1 MEKYVTIKM
10 MDYQVKLELQRQNKS
25 LENLLKKVEVIE
37 KKIDPKVQLL
47 ASTEVCKQLLVSER
61 TLAQWRK
68 DKEIDYVKIGNIIRY
83 TQKSV
88 NDLIK
93 RSNIKFS
100 KN

>member
-1 MEKYVTIKM
+1 MVKFVTIKM

-25 LENLLKKVEVIE
+25 LENLLKKVEAIE

-47 ASTEVCKQLLVSER
+47 SGSEVCKLLLVSER

-68 DKEIDYVKIGNIIRY
+68 DNVICYIQIGKTVRYAQEAIIDMVTRNE
-83 TQKSV
+83 V
-88 NDLIK
+88 
-93 RSNIKFS
+93 KFS

>member
-1 MEKYVTIKM
+1 MVKSATIKM

-25 LENLLKKVEVIE
+25 LENLLKKVEAIE

-47 ASTEVCKQLLVSER
+47 DGPEVCKLLLVSER

-68 DKEIDYVKIGNIIRY
+68 DNVICYIQIGKTIRY
-83 TQKSV
+83 PLSAV
-88 NDLIK
+88 SGLIF
-93 RSNIKFS
+93 NNL